1 MLFGFFQSLLLI
13 LQTRIMDVT
22 NIQLRAELFREIN
35 PLLDNEAAIK
45 KMLVFLKT
53 CKSQDSD
60 DKEQVKIKL
69 EDLEIPAK
77 LRRKRGCIQLTEE
90 DMKDERIQYIVNK

>member
-1 MLFGFFQSLLLI
+1 M
-13 LQTRIMDVT
+13 T

-35 PLLDNEAAIK
+35 PLLDNESAIK

-53 CKSQDSD
+53 FKSQDSN
-60 DKEQVKIKL
+60 DKEQARIRL

-77 LRRKRGCIQLTEE
+77 LRRKRGCIRLTEE

>member
-1 MLFGFFQSLLLI
+1 M
-13 LQTRIMDVT
+13 T
-22 NIQLRAELFREIN
+22 NTQLRAELFREIN
-35 PLLDNEAAIK
+35 PLLDNESAIK

-53 CKSQDSD
+53 FKSQDSD
-60 DKEQVKIKL
+60 GKEQERIRL

-90 DMKDERIQYIVNK
+90 DMKDERIQYIINK

>member
-1 MLFGFFQSLLLI
+1 M
-13 LQTRIMDVT
+13 T

-35 PLLDNEAAIK
+35 PLLDNESAIK

-53 CKSQDSD
+53 FKSQDSD
-60 DKEQVKIKL
+60 DKEQARIRL

-77 LRRKRGCIQLTEE
+77 LRRKRGCIRLTEE